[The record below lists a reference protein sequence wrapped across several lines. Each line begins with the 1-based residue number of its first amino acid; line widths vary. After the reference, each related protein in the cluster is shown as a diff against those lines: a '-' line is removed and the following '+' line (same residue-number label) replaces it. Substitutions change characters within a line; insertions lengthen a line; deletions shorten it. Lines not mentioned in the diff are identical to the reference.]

1 MRRLEAGARGGGMSG
16 AAFPIG
22 AALCLGENVRVARA
36 RRARRRAA
44 ARAAHAQTQTQTPAP
59 AEAIE
64 VHRRAAAAAAGGGAV
79 AEATAAAHAAS
90 PKAVRFAD
98 NEERPAVS
106 TAGPRAST
114 HAAAGANDIDGASAN
129 AVVEAVRR
137 LTDDVAMLRSE
148 VASLARKRT
157 VVEALSGAA
166 SHSSKG
172 SDADDAV
179 GLLSPLSVLSARSSL
194 NVTLDSEGEEGD
206 SDDTAQ
212 NDAAESAHKVR
223 AGRESPRDFAPQPK
237 PTQPNPN
244 PNQTCAP
251 FTPTRSC
258 MAIPHASL
266 TPQMRAR
273 RLQTYSSG

>member
-22 AALCLGENVRVARA
+22 AALCLLENVRVARA

-64 VHRRAAAAAAGGGAV
+64 VHRAAAAAAGGGAV

-179 GLLSPLSVLSARSSL
+179 GLLSPMSVLSARSSL

-206 SDDTAQ
+206 SDDAAQ

-223 AGRESPRDFAPQPK
+223 AGRESPRDFAPQPN
-237 PTQPNPN
+237 PNQPKPN

-251 FTPTRSC
+251 FTPTHSC

-266 TPQMRAR
+266 TPQMRAC
-273 RLQTYSSG
+273 RLQTCSSG